1 MIQQIFGNR
10 VRENRL
16 QKGLSQDELAFATGI
31 DRPQISKIEQ
41 GKSNPTLE
49 TIEKLANALEIDYHE
64 LFTKDLELHPF
75 VKWAGGKTQLLD
87 KLHSLMPAKFNNYY
101 EPFVGGGA
109 LYFYLEPNK
118 AVINDI
124 NKRLIDFYL
133 TVKNR
138 FKTLKNELFE
148 LESIYNSN
156 QSLYE
161 NLKSITNSYK
171 HVPNENEALYY
182 KLRNMYNG
190 KVEKEYLDAT
200 LYYFINKTSYSGMI
214 RFNSKGEY
222 NVPFGRYKRFNT
234 DLLTF
239 EHHKLLQSSE
249 ILNLDYSEV
258 FNRCKSN
265 DFIFLDPPYDCIF
278 NDYGNIEKDEFDED
292 EQVRLC
298 QNFKNLSC
306 KALMVIGKTKL
317 TESLYKGLIKESYQK
332 SYSVNIRNRFKSES
346 EHLIITNY

>member
-1 MIQQIFGNR
+1 MKPILKYRG
-10 VRENRL
+10 
-16 QKGLSQDELAFATGI
+16 
-31 DRPQISKIEQ
+31 
-41 GKSNPTLE
+41 GKSNEIKFILPHIPKDYE
-49 TIEKLANALEIDYHE
+49 TY
-64 LFTKDLELHPF
+64 
-75 VKWAGGKTQLLD
+75 V
-87 KLHSLMPAKFNNYY
+87 

-109 LYFYLEPNK
+109 LYFHLEPNK
-118 AVINDI
+118 AIINDI

-133 TVKNR
+133 TVKNS

-148 LESIYNSN
+148 LENIYDSN

-161 NLKSITNSYK
+161 NLKSITDSYK
-171 HVPNENEALYY
+171 HVPNENETLYY
-182 KLRNMYNG
+182 KLRDMYNG
-190 KVEKEYLDAT
+190 KVEKGYLDAT

-222 NVPFGRYKRFNT
+222 NVPFGRYKHFNT

-239 EHHKLLQSSE
+239 EHHRLLKSSD

-258 FNRCKSN
+258 FNRCKNN

-278 NDYGNIEKDEFDED
+278 NDYGNIEKDGFNED

-346 EHLIITNY
+346 EHSLITNY

>member
-1 MIQQIFGNR
+1 MKPILKYRG
-10 VRENRL
+10 
-16 QKGLSQDELAFATGI
+16 
-31 DRPQISKIEQ
+31 
-41 GKSNPTLE
+41 GKSNEIKFILPHIPKDYE
-49 TIEKLANALEIDYHE
+49 TY
-64 LFTKDLELHPF
+64 
-75 VKWAGGKTQLLD
+75 V
-87 KLHSLMPAKFNNYY
+87 

-133 TVKNR
+133 TVKNS

-148 LESIYNSN
+148 LESIYDSN

-161 NLKSITNSYK
+161 TLKSVTDSYK

-182 KLRNMYNG
+182 KLRDMYNG

-222 NVPFGRYKRFNT
+222 NVPFGRYKHFNT
-234 DLLTF
+234 YLLTF
-239 EHHKLLQSSE
+239 EHHRLLKSSE
-249 ILNLDYSEV
+249 VLNLDYSEV
-258 FNRCKSN
+258 FNRCTNN

-278 NDYGNIEKDEFDED
+278 NDYGNIEKDGFDED
-292 EQVRLC
+292 DQVRLC

-306 KALMVIGKTKL
+306 KSLMVIGKTKL
-317 TESLYKGLIKESYQK
+317 TESLYRGLIKESYQK